1 MKTSCDSKHIVAIAI
16 AGLFVAACATPTTQ
30 SFQRV
35 QSSRV
40 DSSYIAVGADFS
52 KYDRLSAE
60 DMGIYFPTNRAPSV
74 ADQQR
79 ARQLF
84 REAFL
89 AQLGDYEVVRSEKG
103 PTTLQVQASLIDFTN
118 ALPEDA
124 MSVGREMRDFAKP
137 GSIIFMMELK
147 DSMSGEVLARAG
159 DSAEIP
165 TFSTSPDVLTDW
177 DAVDAAAQR
186 WARLFREFLDEN
198 LRRQD

>member
-1 MKTSCDSKHIVAIAI
+1 MKTTLDRKAIVAVVTT
-16 AGLFVAACATPTTQ
+16 GVLLAACVQPTTQ
-30 SFQRV
+30 SFVRV
-35 QSSRV
+35 ENSRV

-60 DMGIYFPTNRAPSV
+60 DMGIFFPTNRAPSE

-79 ARQLF
+79 ARELF
-84 REAFL
+84 REAFM
-89 AQLGDYEVVRSEKG
+89 AQLSGYEVVRNGEG

-118 ALPEDA
+118 AAPGDA

-137 GSIIFMMELK
+137 GSIIFLMELK

-165 TFSTSPDVLTDW
+165 AFSTSPDVLTDW
-177 DAVDAAAQR
+177 DAVEAAAQR
-186 WARLFREFLDEN
+186 WAMMFREFLDEN
-198 LRRQD
+198 LKQ

>member
-1 MKTSCDSKHIVAIAI
+1 MKTSIDRKFIAAIAI
-16 AGLFVAACATPTTQ
+16 AGFLAAACATPTTQ
-30 SFQRV
+30 SFTRV
-35 QSSRV
+35 QNARV
-40 DSSYIAVGADFS
+40 DSGYIAVGADFS

-79 ARQLF
+79 ARQMF
-84 REAFL
+84 REAFMAEL
-89 AQLGDYEVVRSEKG
+89 DGYDVVRNGKG

-118 ALPEDA
+118 ASPEDA
-124 MSVGREMRDFAKP
+124 MSVGREMRDFARP

-165 TFSTSPDVLTDW
+165 AFSTSPDVLTDW
-177 DAVDAAAQR
+177 DAVEAAAKR

-198 LRRQD
+198 MKR